1 MRTFS
6 ENRQTFLVDMIREWK
21 SVRNGINM
29 PQLVLQ
35 ATLLLRGEILFADTK
50 KNIIDLIESVLQE
63 MQGDVFDH
71 PRKYLMGLREAVRNG
86 DRSGVIENISKL
98 NGFESVMRELDDI
111 LNSISKGRRPQ

>member
-35 ATLLLRGEILFADTK
+35 ATLLLRGEILFAGTK
-50 KNIIDLIESVLQE
+50 KKYHR
-63 MQGDVFDH
+63 FD
-71 PRKYLMGLREAVRNG
+71 RIGT
-86 DRSGVIENISKL
+86 SGNA
-98 NGFESVMRELDDI
+98 R
-111 LNSISKGRRPQ
+111 